1 MKYKRKVIDV
11 ERRLGFLYVPAVAQE
26 FMPSKKSQVNV
37 LLEGGN
43 ETKSLSYNSKDK
55 RIYGLTK
62 WYKNHGIHAG
72 NVLNI
77 EIENSLLK
85 VNIEQRDKKVT
96 NHDQVSDEF
105 IDLSGLSSTS
115 KGNIVED
122 RIKELIILYGQ
133 GLLNVYRPVVDNR
146 GIDIIVMRNGVFT
159 PIFLQVKSRFNASKK
174 KQLLFDVNDKTF
186 NPHHSFYIVGV
197 SFNPSTLEIDEN
209 ILFIPSTD
217 FNDAATS
224 IKSSNKKRVIVSLKS
239 NSMGKWTEFLIP
251 KSDLVNKLLEK
262 FAEIS
267 TYIK

>member
-37 LLEGGN
+37 LLEGGK

-96 NHDQVSDEF
+96 SHDQVSNEF
-105 IDLSGLSSTS
+105 VDLSGLSSTS

-122 RIKELIILYGQ
+122 RVKELIILYGQ

-146 GIDIIVMRNGVFT
+146 GIDLIVMMNGVFA
-159 PIFLQVKSRFNASKK
+159 PIFLQVKSRFNAYKK
-174 KQLLFDVNDKTF
+174 KELLIDVSNKTF
-186 NPHHSFYIVGV
+186 EAHHSFYIIGA
-197 SFNPSTLEIDEN
+197 SFNPATLELDEN
-209 ILFIPSTD
+209 ILFIPSSD
-217 FNDAATS
+217 FSKSAS
-224 IKSSNKKRVIVSLKS
+224 PIKNGNKKRVIVSLKS
-239 NSMGKWTEFLIP
+239 HSKGKWVKFLIQ
-251 KSDLVNKLLEK
+251 KSDLANKLMEK
-262 FAEIS
+262 FAEVS
-267 TYIK
+267 KYIK